1 MSKISD
7 ICCFCPP
14 SLQNF
19 SLQTGE
25 DKQGESMVKIDLSF
39 RLHGD
44 GVIVATGLLAGE
56 GEVAGLELV
65 PVGEGR
71 PHSVRRGPRSVH
83 GARCWPFLGQRLWQ
97 ARRPAL
103 SPVPLPGP
111 PLCRPLSCAC
121 PPAVTAEHWLCSPRL
136 CWAPRRVEEAGSA
149 GVLSP

>member
-1 MSKISD
+1 M
-7 ICCFCPP
+7 F
-14 SLQNF
+14 L
-19 SLQTGE
+19 
-25 DKQGESMVKIDLSF
+25 GESGRAPFLGATDPWGHMYSICPWARGATDLSF